1 MQNSIPLL
9 DLAENVNIACD
20 AFWKKQYFLHTLNK
34 NF

>member
-9 DLAENVNIACD
+9 DPAENVNIACD
-20 AFWKKQYFLHTLNK
+20 VFWKKQYFLHTLNK

>member
-9 DLAENVNIACD
+9 DVAENVNTASD
-20 AFWKKQYFLHTLNK
+20 VFWKKLYFLHTLNK